1 MRAGSDIGY
10 CDSNYKNN
18 NTVPNLPSEEDVTNH
33 LESMGFEVNDIRVG
47 DNDLDIYITYNGLS
61 YDFVDFDWDCYE
73 SFDKV
78 NYLKEYDEVYSMCCG
93 ASVDTDV
100 RRCDSCQEAL

>member
-1 MRAGSDIGY
+1 MRAGSNIGY
-10 CDSNYKNN
+10 CDSEFRNN
-18 NTVPNLPSEEDVTNH
+18 NTVPNLRSEEDVTNH

-73 SFDKV
+73 SFDKD
-78 NYLKEYDEVYSMCCG
+78 NYLKEYDNYIFYYIKIFQK
-93 ASVDTDV
+93 TLQ
-100 RRCDSCQEAL
+100 RIFNINKLIP